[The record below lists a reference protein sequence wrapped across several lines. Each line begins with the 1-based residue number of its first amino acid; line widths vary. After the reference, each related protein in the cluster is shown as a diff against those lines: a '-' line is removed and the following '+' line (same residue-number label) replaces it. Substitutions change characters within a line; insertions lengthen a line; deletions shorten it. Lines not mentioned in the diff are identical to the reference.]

1 MAQKWL
7 KHVKNP
13 CLRGPIQC
21 DYPIYN
27 RVIHVVI
34 NQLVRG
40 LISKSGFLFFSDIL
54 TATGRVCSVSTL
66 PGTLFCRN
74 LGSM

>member
-27 RVIHVVI
+27 RVIDVVI

-40 LISKSGFLFFSDIL
+40 LIFQVWLLVFLRHSHSH
-54 TATGRVCSVSTL
+54 R
-66 PGTLFCRN
+66 PGL
-74 LGSM
+74 